1 MKVWRLTH
9 DRVKVV
15 EEEELPYSMKV
26 QEIISEYFPLYLHN
40 RKTIRN
46 VQEFEEK
53 INWFNNF

>member
-9 DRVKVV
+9 DRMKMA
-15 EEEELPYSMKV
+15 EEEESPSSHHIE
-26 QEIISEYFPLYLHN
+26 EIVGEPMPLYLHN